1 MVSEKAKRDEKFIVF
16 IISLGL
22 IGLMIENFVMG
33 WEFWVPI
40 ISIPGIVSLWALHLS
55 ERPDYRIRKVYYFV
69 FGVMML
75 FYHGVHKTS
84 FTDTAITIALAM
96 CVFSLLSHVYM
107 MHVFLGEY
115 FLLIIIHL
123 LNLPGG
129 APVSSD
135 KLTVSVI
142 VLHAVAVVLVYFVCI
157 RAIENRKELEQSNQR
172 KDERIES
179 YDADMEDFLSNISH
193 ELRTPVNV
201 VNGMSDILLRKEP
214 GNEVEAVKRAG
225 LTLANQIEDIQD
237 YIECRRK
244 KVLIEEDDYM
254 TTSLIHD
261 VVTVFRY
268 MDVKKDLELV
278 VDLDPKA
285 PTMMRGDIKKL
296 HKIFRLL
303 TENAVKF
310 TKKGGIYVKLY
321 AEPAGSDVN
330 LIIEVTDT
338 GIGMDWKTIRV
349 VSDGLYQVDKSR
361 NRSTGGIGLGLP
373 IVYGFAHSMGGC
385 VKIESEKRSGT
396 MVRVTIPQK
405 VIDSQ
410 QCLMIANSYHGDILF
425 HVRPDKYRVPR
436 VREFYR
442 TMAANLAS
450 GIGVPLYPAETVKEV
465 ERLRGNLD
473 VRYVFMGQEEYEE
486 NPGYFDELSKGDVV
500 AVVSAEQGFM
510 PSAGSRVVVMPKPLY
525 AYPAIR
531 ILNEGREAMDRV
543 EERHAVKPEFEGVN
557 VLVVDDEPM
566 NLVVASG
573 LFREYKMSVDT
584 AGSGREA
591 IRDYRSN
598 GYDVVFMDH
607 MMPGMDGVEAMKEIK
622 KAASELRKDVIV
634 IALTANAVSGAKEMF
649 MKEGFDG
656 FIAKPIDMAEF
667 ERVMLRALS
676 GRKKWTG
683 GDRA

>member
-22 IGLMIENFVMG
+22 IGLMIENFVMR

-69 FGVMML
+69 FVVMML

-84 FTDTAITIALAM
+84 FTDTAVTVALAM
-96 CVFSLLSHVYM
+96 CVFSLLSHPVM

-115 FLLIIIHL
+115 FLLLFIHL
-123 LNLPGG
+123 LILPGG
-129 APVSSD
+129 EPVSYD

-142 VLHAVAVVLVYFVCI
+142 MLHAIAVVLVYFVCI
-157 RAIENRKELEQSNQR
+157 RVIESRKELEKSDKE

-201 VNGMSDILLRKEP
+201 VNGMSDILLRKDP
-214 GNEVEAVKRAG
+214 GNEVESVKRAG

-268 MDVKKDLELV
+268 MDIKKDLELV
-278 VDLDPKA
+278 VDLDPEA
-285 PTMMRGDIKKL
+285 PAKMRGDIRKL

-321 AEPAGSDVN
+321 AEPAGNEVN

-373 IVYGFAHSMGGC
+373 IVYGFVHSMGGC
-385 VKIESEKRSGT
+385 VKIESQKRTGT
-396 MVRVTIPQK
+396 MVRITIPQK
-405 VIDSQ
+405 VIDPQ
-410 QCLMIANSYHGDILF
+410 QCLMIANSYQGDFLF

-486 NPGYFDELSKGDVV
+486 NPTYFDELSKGDVV
-500 AVVSAEQGFM
+500 PVVSAEAGFK
-510 PSAGSRVVVMPKPLY
+510 PSEGSRVVVMPKPLY
-525 AYPAIR
+525 AYPVIR
-531 ILNEGREAMDRV
+531 ILNEGREAMDSV
-543 EERHAVKPEFEGVN
+543 DDDQAAKPEFDGLN
-557 VLVVDDEPM
+557 ALVVDDEPM

-573 LFREYKMSVDT
+573 LFREYKMEVDT
-584 AGSGREA
+584 AGSGSEA
-591 IRDYRSN
+591 IRNYRRN

-622 KAASELRKDVIV
+622 KAASEINKDVIV

-667 ERVMLRALS
+667 ERVMLRVLPEK
-676 GRKKWTG
+676 RNWKG
-683 GDRA
+683 GDIA